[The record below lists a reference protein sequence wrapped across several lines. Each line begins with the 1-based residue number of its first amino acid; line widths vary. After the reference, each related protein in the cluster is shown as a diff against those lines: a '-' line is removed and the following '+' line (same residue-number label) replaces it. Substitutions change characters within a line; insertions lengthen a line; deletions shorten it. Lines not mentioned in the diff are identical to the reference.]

1 MARETLHVP
10 EEHLLEVVD
19 IIRAGL
25 RARRGGGTPEVHEQ
39 LEKWCDEGEEY
50 LRRGAEPEPEPEPA
64 PAEVTRVEFV
74 VYVGGRKCE
83 AIFIR
88 RKKVADLLADP
99 GSLGEFLRDFVAGT
113 APDPAVAEPD
123 LEKSGP
129 EDVSDT
135 ELDELFDWPPIREA
149 VATVPEVVATVKKQL
164 QETMVGYPLTSRKTP
179 SDNLVVAMSALV
191 MAAYVSLDEG
201 LDEFALLRAARAAF
215 KKVRELRE
223 TRRGAGH

>member
-1 MARETLHVP
+1 MAKEALHVP
-10 EEHLLEVVD
+10 EEHLLEVVG

-50 LRRGAEPEPEPEPA
+50 LRRGAVPEPEPEPVTA
-64 PAEVTRVEFV
+64 DVTRIEFV
-74 VYVGGRKCE
+74 IYVGGRKCE
-83 AIFIR
+83 AIFVR
-88 RKKVADLLADP
+88 REKVADLLTDP

-113 APDPAVAEPD
+113 ALDPAVAEPD

-129 EDVSDT
+129 SEDVSDT
-135 ELDELFDWPPIREA
+135 ELDELFDWPPIRES
-149 VATVPEVVATVKKQL
+149 VARAPEVVAVVKEQL
-164 QETMVGYPLTSRKTP
+164 QETKVGYSPQTLQNAP

-215 KKVRELRE
+215 RKTKELRCPKVS
-223 TRRGAGH
+223 